1 MTRPSPVAWHQKAY
15 VCIHVFEDKRPVL
28 LVSRANGDW
37 CLLCGA
43 EHEHV
48 MANYRVVGIG
58 HILDRDLTLF
68 PLLDL
73 PPEWEA
79 ERETVAGS
87 WVRRSLLEPGPDST
101 KPGAIDEPVRIRFH
115 LDQDPDGRLPFASE
129 RLWAKKVAEGTY
141 QLDNIPMFVRDISL
155 GDVVSAE
162 ATDAG
167 LVYRATLARSSSST
181 IRVLVRQEE
190 AVTDLLHEITKC
202 GCGYELDA
210 PSSMIAIN
218 VPEESNFAELLR
230 YLNDASREGALNYE
244 ESAPR
249 YSEAERLRRD

>member
-1 MTRPSPVAWHQKAY
+1 
-15 VCIHVFEDKRPVL
+15 
-28 LVSRANGDW
+28 
-37 CLLCGA
+37 
-43 EHEHV
+43 
-48 MANYRVVGIG
+48 
-58 HILDRDLTLF
+58 
-68 PLLDL
+68 LDL

-115 LDQDPDGRLPFASE
+115 LDQDPDGRSPFASE

-167 LVYRATLARSSSST
+167 LVYRATLERSSSST
-181 IRVLVRQEE
+181 IRVLVHQEE
-190 AVTDLLHEITKC
+190 AMTDLLHEVTKC
-202 GCGYELDA
+202 GCGYELDE
-210 PSSMIAIN
+210 PSGMVAIN
-218 VPEESNFAELLR
+218 VPVESNLLALLR
-230 YLNDASREGALNYE
+230 YLNDASREGALNYD
-244 ESAPR
+244 ESARR
-249 YSEAERLRRD
+249 YAEAKNLVLD